1 MISILL
7 YNYIKYNTLDGY
19 ITNLTLHIGGA
30 KPDNVV
36 YNLLRN
42 PGIFDEPPVD
52 IIVEHNYYLISLTE
66 VLIISI
72 SICYI
77 PLKFSVPVNNLSAIS
92 DNYDYGNDISLPSGN
107 SY

>member
-7 YNYIKYNTLDGY
+7 YYINIYITLDGY

-36 YNLLRN
+36 YNLFKN
-42 PGIFDEPPVD
+42 PGILDEPPVD
-52 IIVEHNYYLISLTE
+52 ITVEHNYYLISLTD

-72 SICYI
+72 NIC
-77 PLKFSVPVNNLSAIS
+77 
-92 DNYDYGNDISLPSGN
+92 
-107 SY
+107 